1 MKLNKR
7 LVGIVVLVGLLVGS
21 LAIGAALAG
30 KPGIAVAAPPAQT
43 NDENEANEAGEKD
56 ETNEGS
62 EANEANEAN
71 EAAETETGEQNEQD
85 GAVPKDW
92 TGLTLDEA
100 KAVAEAA
107 NPGTA
112 VKDAEFEQESGT
124 VVFEVELDNGVE
136 LVIDAVTGDIITSAT
151 DTD

>member
-56 ETNEGS
+56 ETNET
-62 EANEANEAN
+62 NEANEVN

-124 VVFEVELDNGVE
+124 AVFEVELDNGVE
-136 LVIDAVTGDIITSAT
+136 LVIDAMTGDIITSVT

>member
-124 VVFEVELDNGVE
+124 AVFEIELDNGVE